1 MKTRDEVLNQLR
13 KAGEAGVSGQI
24 LAEALNVSRTAVWKA
39 IRSLEAEGYE
49 IEGTQNRGYVLRRD
63 RDVLS
68 AEELETMLPGL
79 EISVLPTVDSTNNE
93 AKRRIAAGLDKPF
106 LVTAEEQ
113 TAGRGRQGKSF
124 YSPPG
129 TGIYFT
135 LVVHPGIPVRDAVS
149 VTTMSS
155 VAVCRAIRKLTDLK
169 PEIKWVN
176 DLYWKGKKCCGIL
189 VEAVSDFETGITTSL
204 LIGIGVNL
212 TTKDFPSSLPNATAL
227 DIKGVSRDR
236 LIAEIVRELLYE
248 TADLRSRTYLE
259 DYRAWSCVLGKRI
272 DYYRNGE
279 KKTATAVE
287 IADNGGLVVEDEN
300 GMRTTLESGEIT
312 VRMQ

>member
-1 MKTRDEVLNQLR
+1 MKTREEILERLR
-13 KAGEAGVSGQI
+13 AAGEDGVSGQV
-24 LAEALNVSRTAVWKA
+24 LAEGLGVSRTAVWKA
-39 IRSLEAEGYE
+39 IRSLKAEGYE
-49 IEGTQNRGYVLRRD
+49 IKGAQNRGYVLRRD
-63 RDVLS
+63 RDPLS
-68 AEELETMLPGL
+68 EAALSTLLPGL

-93 AKRRIAAGLDKPF
+93 AKRRIAAGMDRPF

-129 TGIYFT
+129 AGIYFT
-135 LVVHPGIPVRDAVS
+135 LVVHPGIPVGDAVS

-155 VAVCRAIRKLTDLK
+155 VAVCRAVRRLTDLR

-176 DLYWKGKKCCGIL
+176 DLYWNGKKCCGIL
-189 VEAVSDFETGITTSL
+189 VEAVTDFETGITTSL

-212 TTKDFPSSLPNATAL
+212 TTKDFPDDLPNATAL
-227 DIKGVSRDR
+227 PVTGVSRNR
-236 LIAEIVRELLYE
+236 LMAEIVRELLQE
-248 TADLRSRTYLE
+248 TADLRERSYLA

-272 DYYRNGE
+272 DYYRSGE

-287 IADNGGLVVEDEN
+287 IADNGGLVVEDDN

-312 VRMQ
+312 VRVQ

>member
-1 MKTRDEVLNQLR
+1 MKTRDEVLNRLR
-13 KAGEAGVSGQI
+13 KAGEAGISGQR
-24 LAEALNVSRTAVWKA
+24 LAEELNISRTAVWKA

-63 RDVLS
+63 RDPLS
-68 AEELETMLPGL
+68 KEALTALLPEL

-93 AKRRIAAGLDKPF
+93 AKRWIAAGMDRPF

-155 VAVCRAIRKLTDLK
+155 VAVCRAIRKLTDLR

-176 DLYWKGKKCCGIL
+176 DLYWNGKKCCGIL

-212 TTKDFPSSLPNATAL
+212 TTRDFPEDLPNATAL
-227 DIKGVSRDR
+227 PVTGVSRNQ
-236 LIAEIVRELLYE
+236 LMAEIVRELLKE

-259 DYRAWSCVLGKRI
+259 DYRAWSCVLGKKI

-287 IADNGGLVVEDEN
+287 IADNGGLVIEDEN
-300 GMRTTLESGEIT
+300 GVRTTLESGEIT
-312 VRMQ
+312 VRVR